1 MFLAMARKVRY
12 SWHIMRSPHKN
23 RPHTAGW
30 PLLIALAIV
39 GIVSATTVCGGV
51 WLDSWTAHLVPVAN
65 LAGVAY
71 ISVTLRR
78 YLAIEEK
85 VRHIPLALARD
96 EPIFASFI
104 QYSNALYQISHIP
117 DPVFRATALQQLDTI
132 GKTLDNL
139 GNGTLVFDNTES
151 WRLVYEQMLRS
162 KVVYLYKSVAW
173 IRDPSYWQDEPGQK
187 SLRLNG
193 ELVSSQQLTMERIFI
208 IRDSL
213 WPINSQEIIPK
224 LKRLIEDHRRYGIKL
239 QLIRESSL
247 ANDQD
252 LIADFGIYGS
262 HAVGYQVNDEQN
274 HSTRF
279 TLHYDFDKV
288 AQAEQRWNRLLTY
301 AKLYEE
307 IFERPP

>member
-1 MFLAMARKVRY
+1 M
-12 SWHIMRSPHKN
+12 
-23 RPHTAGW
+23 AGW
-30 PLLIALAIV
+30 PLLLALVIV
-39 GIVSATTVCGGV
+39 GIVATTVASGGV
-51 WLDSWTAHLVPVAN
+51 RLDSWLTHLVQVAN

-71 ISVTLRR
+71 IAVTLRR
-78 YLAIEEK
+78 YLAVEEK
-85 VRHIPLALARD
+85 LRHIPLALARD
-96 EPIFASFI
+96 EPMFASFI
-104 QYSNALYQISHIP
+104 QYSNALRQISQIP
-117 DPVFRATALQQLDTI
+117 DPVFRTAALQQLDAI

-139 GNGTLVFDNTES
+139 GQGTLVFDNTES

-173 IRDPSYWQDEPGQK
+173 IRDSSYWQDEPGQK

-239 QLIRESSL
+239 QLIQESSL
-247 ANDQD
+247 TNDQD

-288 AQAEQRWNRLLTY
+288 AQAEQRWDRLLTY